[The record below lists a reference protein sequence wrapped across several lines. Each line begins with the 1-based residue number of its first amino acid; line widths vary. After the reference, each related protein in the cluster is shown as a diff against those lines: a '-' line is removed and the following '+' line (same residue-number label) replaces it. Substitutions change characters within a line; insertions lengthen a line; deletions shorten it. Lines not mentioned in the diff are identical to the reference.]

1 VNWRADG
8 EETMR
13 KTTDWRGV
21 PKATLEKYGR
31 LKESLQGMGRV
42 LVAFSGGVDSTLL
55 LKTAHD
61 VLGRA
66 AVAVTASTEVHTA
79 RELRESKAAAAA
91 IGVPVRVVRARILAQ
106 PAFVANPPDRCYHC
120 KKALFSIFREIAR
133 AKGIP
138 TIVDGSNADDTSDFR
153 PGERALRSLGVRS
166 PLREAGLRKREIR
179 ELSRRLGLPTA
190 NKPSLAC
197 LASRFP
203 YGTAIDRDDLRK
215 VGAAEE
221 ALRDL
226 GFAQVRIRHHGPI
239 ARVEVEP
246 ARFAALMKKDVR
258 ERVVRELKKLGWKY
272 VALDLDGYRT
282 GSLNEVLK
290 KG

>member
-1 VNWRADG
+1 
-8 EETMR
+8 MR

-190 NKPSLAC
+190 DKPSLAC

-203 YGTAIDRDDLRK
+203 YGTAIERDDLRK

>member
-1 VNWRADG
+1 
-8 EETMR
+8 MR

-21 PKATLEKYGR
+21 SKATLEKYGR
-31 LKESLQGMGRV
+31 LKESLKGMGRV

-190 NKPSLAC
+190 DKPSLAC